1 MSGKKRIIVI
11 VVASVAALLLILYL
25 GGMLGQ
31 VLQNYAEWRENDGMA
46 GKVQIK
52 AVNPNPINSDIE
64 IIRGEY
70 GKPYLKGNEN
80 FHFNISHTHN
90 AIAIAIADTPIGI
103 DIERIRP
110 LNASIVK
117 RLYSIKEKE
126 YVYSVAD
133 VEDRRFSEIWT
144 RKEAYIKRDDR
155 NISLSSFRIDTF
167 KDAIDRQIKTFC
179 IGEYIISVCGNQT
192 VEKIDLTNQE
202 KFHYNVVDMQTSM

>member
-1 MSGKKRIIVI
+1 MDIFDYFVCMSNALFLVIAQMSTACKIKRNICI
-11 VVASVAALLLILYL
+11 
-25 GGMLGQ
+25 
-31 VLQNYAEWRENDGMA
+31 NA
-46 GKVQIK
+46 G
-52 AVNPNPINSDIE
+52 
-64 IIRGEY
+64 
-70 GKPYLKGNEN
+70 
-80 FHFNISHTHN
+80 
-90 AIAIAIADTPIGI
+90 
-103 DIERIRP
+103 
-110 LNASIVK
+110 
-117 RLYSIKEKE
+117 YSIKEKE

-179 IGEYIISVCGNQT
+179 IGEYIISICGSQT

>member
-1 MSGKKRIIVI
+1 M
-11 VVASVAALLLILYL
+11 
-25 GGMLGQ
+25 
-31 VLQNYAEWRENDGMA
+31 
-46 GKVQIK
+46 
-52 AVNPNPINSDIE
+52 
-64 IIRGEY
+64 
-70 GKPYLKGNEN
+70 
-80 FHFNISHTHN
+80 
-90 AIAIAIADTPIGI
+90 
-103 DIERIRP
+103 
-110 LNASIVK
+110 
-117 RLYSIKEKE
+117 YSIKEKE

>member
-1 MSGKKRIIVI
+1 MVDVSILDDVKQPICTSPIV
-11 VVASVAALLLILYL
+11 
-25 GGMLGQ
+25 
-31 VLQNYAEWRENDGMA
+31 RENFLA
-46 GKVQIK
+46 
-52 AVNPNPINSDIE
+52 IE
-64 IIRGEY
+64 YSVFQAYE
-70 GKPYLKGNEN
+70 KDL
-80 FHFNISHTHN
+80 
-90 AIAIAIADTPIGI
+90 TPVLCNYYI
-103 DIERIRP
+103 P

>member
-1 MSGKKRIIVI
+1 MRMRPGIDRRLSLYAEIIVRRI
-11 VVASVAALLLILYL
+11 ASEFLNI
-25 GGMLGQ
+25 
-31 VLQNYAEWRENDGMA
+31 D
-46 GKVQIK
+46 
-52 AVNPNPINSDIE
+52 NSDIE

-103 DIERIRP
+103 DIERISP
-110 LNASIVK
+110 LNASIVE

-144 RKEAYIKRDDR
+144 RKEAYVKRDDR